1 LGLSAALMPAVILVP
16 HVSVSFALLL
26 FSIAFF
32 GQQSWSGLIMTLPT
46 DVFPL
51 SSVGSVAG
59 LIGFGGA
66 MGGAIFNLAAGQL
79 LTYGAGYG
87 TVFAVV
93 GSLHAIAFAIL
104 LSTSGV
110 LHPPGTNIF
119 HEREKLVS
127 S

>member
-1 LGLSAALMPAVILVP
+1 
-16 HVSVSFALLL
+16 
-26 FSIAFF
+26 
-32 GQQSWSGLIMTLPT
+32 MTLPT

-87 TVFAVV
+87 TLFAVV
-93 GSLHAIAFAIL
+93 GSLHAMAFAIL
-104 LSTSGV
+104 LLTSGV
-110 LHPPGTNIF
+110 LRPPGTNIF
-119 HEREKLVS
+119 QAREKLVS